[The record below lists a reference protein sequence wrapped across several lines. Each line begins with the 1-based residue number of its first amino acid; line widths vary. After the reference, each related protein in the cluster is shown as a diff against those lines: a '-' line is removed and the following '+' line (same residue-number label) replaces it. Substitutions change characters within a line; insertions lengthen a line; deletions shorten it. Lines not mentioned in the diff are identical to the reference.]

1 MSHVVFEP
9 PSGID
14 RYVAD
19 RSTRHRPFIRAT
31 DKEDNMMNIS
41 QALLIGP
48 IAVAAGTASA
58 QTVYYPGDGITDT
71 TDPIGVFGDAAPGFG
86 TGSFQANGATKTAI
100 NMSPEILFG
109 SGASFTIDDIANIS
123 FWTKQTVL
131 PSDPG
136 TYLNWYLEIYTATE
150 ADGQDDSW
158 YRKRINFEPYFS
170 PDLSDA
176 NQPANSWVQ
185 WSTDAS
191 ANQLRVFDANRG
203 ASGSVFGTYTDPFL
217 TDLQAGPVNWSTFNA
232 AYSSTPA
239 TYETDSVWF
248 MAISTGSGWAS
259 GFDGQVDGV
268 TVTLTNGQIA
278 TIDFEAIP
286 APGAA
291 SLFALAGLAVSRRRR
306 S

>member
-1 MSHVVFEP
+1 MR
-9 PSGID
+9 IT
-14 RYVAD
+14 A
-19 RSTRHRPFIRAT
+19 
-31 DKEDNMMNIS
+31 
-41 QALLIGP
+41 Q
-48 IAVAAGTASA
+48 IAAVSMIAAAGTANS
-58 QTVYYPGDGITDT
+58 QVVFYPGDGITDT
-71 TDPIGVFGDAAPGFG
+71 TDPIGVAGDAAPGFG

-100 NMSPEILFG
+100 QFSPEVLFG
-109 SGASFTIDDIANIS
+109 AGASFTVSDIANVS
-123 FWTKQTVL
+123 FWTKQDAM

-136 TYLNWYLEIYTATE
+136 TYLNWYLELYTAPE
-150 ADGQDDSW
+150 GDGQDDSW

-176 NQPANSWVQ
+176 NQPANTWVQ

-217 TDLQAGPVNWSTFNA
+217 SDIQVGPIDWSSFNA

-239 TYETDSVWF
+239 TYENDEVWF
-248 MAISTGSGWAS
+248 MSIATGSGWAN
-259 GFDGQVDGV
+259 GFEGLVDGV
-268 TVTLTNGQIA
+268 TVTLNNGNTA

-291 SLFALAGLAVSRRRR
+291 SLMALAGLAAARRRR
-306 S
+306 A